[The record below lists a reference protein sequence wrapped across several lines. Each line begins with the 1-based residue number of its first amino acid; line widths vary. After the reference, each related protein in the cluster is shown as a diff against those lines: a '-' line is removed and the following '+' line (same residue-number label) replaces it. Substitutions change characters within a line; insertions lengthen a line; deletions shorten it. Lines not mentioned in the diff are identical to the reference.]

1 MINVL
6 AGLMG
11 LGLPE
16 MALIA
21 LLVVV
26 LFGAKKLPELGGSLG
41 KGIQNFKK
49 SMKDGA
55 EEEEKPGT
63 DEDDKQS

>member
-6 AGLMG
+6 AIMG

-16 MALIA
+16 MAFIA

-49 SMKDGA
+49 SMKNGA
-55 EEEEKPGT
+55 EEEEEKPDTG
-63 DEDDKQS
+63 EDDK